1 MSDQNQVRSFRSR
14 IARGGAILTAA
25 VGFERAMRLA
35 RSVALAK
42 LIAPA
47 DMGLVTLCAVVLTVF
62 ETAGE
67 AGIRLSVI
75 QNKQGDEPGFLNA
88 AWWFQSLRGLGLTIL
103 GVLLAGVIAGFLNK
117 PELTSLLR
125 AAFLAVAFNAM
136 VSPASF
142 LLEKHLRFGRYVILN
157 QGTMLLGTALTVTLA
172 VWMRNAWPMIIGVA
186 AEGMIKLILSFVMCP
201 FTPYFPIDRQA
212 LGKLF
217 AFARGLMGMP
227 LLSLAALYADVL
239 VLGRM
244 VSIAEVGFYGMAAM
258 LTRIPRDIA
267 MQIVGKLLLPA
278 FSARQEHTESL
289 SMGLM
294 LSSRWMTLATAPL
307 AVFFAVW
314 ASPILVL
321 ASRPE
326 YAAAAGAFAVLA
338 GAVFFRAHGVILW
351 NFYIAAAQ
359 LKQNRTFTIV
369 RVVIIAAL
377 IVPLVKGY
385 GMAGA
390 AWAVL
395 LGEAAGFILQVA
407 GLRRRIPSAPA
418 GYLKNLV
425 PGLILA
431 VIAGICGVALRFLP
445 QASLW
450 TQLAAG
456 LGILAAVYLT
466 AGYFEYPQIRDFLKK
481 R

>member
-1 MSDQNQVRSFRSR
+1 MNTQVHTLRGR

-35 RSVALAK
+35 RSVVLAK

-75 QNKQGDEPGFLNA
+75 QNKQGDTPGFLNA
-88 AWWFQSLRGLGLTIL
+88 AWWFQSLRGIGLTIL
-103 GVLLAGVIAGFLNK
+103 GVLLAGLISGFLNK

-157 QGTMLLGTALTVTLA
+157 QGTMLLGTLLTIVLA
-172 VWMRNAWPMIIGVA
+172 VWIRNAWPLIIGIA
-186 AEGMIKLILSFVMCP
+186 AEGVVRLILSFVICP
-201 FTPYFPIDRQA
+201 FRPYFPIDRQA
-212 LGKLF
+212 MGKLF

-244 VSIAEVGFYGMAAM
+244 VSSAEVGYYGMAAL

-278 FSARQEHTESL
+278 FSARQDHAESL
-289 SMGLM
+289 GRGLM
-294 LSSRWMTLATAPL
+294 LSSRWMTLAAAPL

-314 ASPILVL
+314 ASPILIL

-326 YAAAAGAFAVLA
+326 YDAAAAAFAILA

-351 NFYIAAAQ
+351 NFYIATAQ
-359 LKQNRTFTIV
+359 LKQNRTFTII
-369 RVVIIAAL
+369 RIVIIAAL
-377 IVPLVKGY
+377 IVPLVQGY

-390 AWAVL
+390 AWAVFF
-395 LGEAAGFILQVA
+395 GEGVGFVLQIA
-407 GLRRRIPSAPA
+407 GLSQRIPSATV
-418 GYLKNLV
+418 GYMKSLV

-431 VIAGICGVALRFLP
+431 VVVGVCGIALRFLP
-445 QASLW
+445 QVGLW
-450 TQLAAG
+450 VQLVAG
-456 LGILAAVYLT
+456 LGILAVVYLA
-466 AGYFEYPQIRDFLKK
+466 AGYVEFPKVRDFLKN